1 MNAKC
6 QNVAGLLAIGFT
18 RDRNQMPSSSRN
30 IVQSSEREHGRGRLA
45 SAPSEIP
52 ARGWKEILLRVW
64 NNIGEDR
71 VMLVAAGVTYYCL
84 AGFITQ
90 VG

>member
-1 MNAKC
+1 MRSAAR
-6 QNVAGLLAIGFT
+6 QL
-18 RDRNQMPSSSRN
+18 NQ
-30 IVQSSEREHGRGRLA
+30 EHGRGRLA

-84 AGFITQ
+84 LAIFPAIAAGS
-90 VG
+90 VMPRP